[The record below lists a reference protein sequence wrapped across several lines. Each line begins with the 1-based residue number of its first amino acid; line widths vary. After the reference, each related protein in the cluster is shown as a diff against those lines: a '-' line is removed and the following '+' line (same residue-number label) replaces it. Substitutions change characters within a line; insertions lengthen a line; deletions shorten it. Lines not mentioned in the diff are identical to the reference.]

1 MESRAIY
8 TLANDVVYD
17 QLVALLNSIEANVG
31 ADIPVCVI
39 PYDHRLEK
47 VKSHLEQRDNVRLFD
62 KPEILEQWD
71 KLVNELWERHSR
83 AQEPESTYPAWCQGF
98 VHRKF
103 AAFDGD
109 HEKFIFMDADSLA
122 MKPFDDIFQ
131 KLDEYDLVF
140 NDWEHAKPRD
150 VTEVDLSK
158 IEAATGLSESEIRP
172 KLHCDSF
179 FGSKQ
184 GLFGINQLDEF
195 RKRAIEDSEIEWVR
209 PRSWWSS
216 SGLFTYMTLPG
227 DWKMFNF
234 TRSDNPEER
243 TGNCA
248 DADPFVSRDGVL
260 YNAEGLKPLHRIHYM
275 NYSSADFAHLS
286 QGEDVNIRYQDTFL
300 HYRFLKEPHLKP
312 ATLTPASPW
321 VKAQRKLSKAVK
333 KAKKLFPV

>member
-31 ADIPVCVI
+31 TDIPVCVI
-39 PYDHRLEK
+39 PYDDRLER
-47 VKSHLEQRDNVRLFD
+47 VKSHLEQRENVSLFD
-62 KPEILEQWD
+62 KTDILEQWD
-71 KLVNELWERHSR
+71 QLVNDLWESHSR
-83 AQEPESTYPAWCQGF
+83 AQDPASTYPAWYQGF

-109 HEKFIFMDADSLA
+109 HDKFIFMDADSLA
-122 MKPFDDIFQ
+122 MKQFDDIFD

-140 NDWEHAKPRD
+140 NDWEHAKPRE

-158 IEAATGLSESEIRP
+158 IEAATELSEAEIRP

-184 GLFGINQLDEF
+184 GLLGIGQLDEF
-195 RKRAIEDSEIEWVR
+195 RKRAIEHSEIEWVR

-216 SGLFTYMTLPG
+216 SGLFTYMTFPG
-227 DWKMFNF
+227 DLKMFNF
-234 TRSDNPEER
+234 TRSDNPQER

-260 YNAEGLKPLHRIHYM
+260 YNEEGLKPIHRIHYM
-275 NYSSADFAHLS
+275 NYSSTDFARLT
-286 QGEDVNIRYQDTFL
+286 QGEDVKIRYQDTFL

-312 ATLTPASPW
+312 TILKPANPW
-321 VKAQRKLSKAVK
+321 VKAQRKLGKAVK
-333 KAKKLFPV
+333 KAKNLFLA